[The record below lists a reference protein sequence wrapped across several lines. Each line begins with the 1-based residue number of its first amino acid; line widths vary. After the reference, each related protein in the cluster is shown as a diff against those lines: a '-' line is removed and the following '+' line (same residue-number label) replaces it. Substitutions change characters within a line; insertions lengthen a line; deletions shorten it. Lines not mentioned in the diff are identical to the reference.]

1 MTLIVAFA
9 MPAAFVTMFTLTV
22 MVAVIMPV
30 VAVTRIAAVADYYL
44 VPAAPVG
51 SVPGTVNIV
60 AFPWVTL
67 IYHYF
72 VAMVTV
78 VAAVPYR

>member
-1 MTLIVAFA
+1 MSMTLIV
-9 MPAAFVTMFTLTV
+9 PAAPVTMFTLTI
-22 MVAVIMPV
+22 MVAIVMPV
-30 VAVTRIAAVADYYL
+30 VAVTHIAAVADYYL

-51 SVPGTVNIV
+51 GIPGTVNIV
-60 AFPWVTL
+60 ALPWVTL

-78 VAAVPYR
+78 VVAVPYR